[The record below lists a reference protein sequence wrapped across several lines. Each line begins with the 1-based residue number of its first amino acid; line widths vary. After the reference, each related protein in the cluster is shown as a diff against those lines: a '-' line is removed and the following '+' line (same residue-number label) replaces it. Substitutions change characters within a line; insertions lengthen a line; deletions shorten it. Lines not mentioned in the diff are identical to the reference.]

1 MKKQQR
7 QQILEKYGNRCA
19 YCGEDID
26 LKSMQVDHIRSQR
39 NFYFGR
45 RSEIPDYDVHSIQ
58 NLNPSCRKC
67 NNFKTG
73 MGLEEFRN
81 ELQKQVE
88 RARLRSVNF
97 RMAEKFG
104 QIQVN
109 EKPIRF
115 YFEKL

>member
-7 QQILEKYGNRCA
+7 QQTLDKYDGHCA
-19 YCGEDID
+19 YCGEGID

-45 RSEIPDYDVHSIQ
+45 RNEIPDYDVGDVQ

-73 MGLEEFRN
+73 MSLEEFRG
-81 ELQKQVE
+81 ELQRQVE

-97 RMAEKFG
+97 RMAEKYG
-104 QIQVN
+104 QIQVK
-109 EKPIRF
+109 EGPIKF